1 MIDYLI
7 NFILGLSIGM
17 IAGLFG
23 IGGGFLIVPLL
34 TLKGLS
40 IHEAIGT
47 SLTCIVM
54 SSFASSYTHLKH
66 RRVLFKVA
74 ALKEAFSIPAALLG
88 AYLTIF
94 LSKNILKSLFALL
107 LIYLSYT
114 MLTSKEQSPM
124 SGGKEIKFKFK
135 YKNVPMVGIIAGLSS
150 GLLGI
155 SGGILNV
162 PLFNSLVQIPI
173 SYAIGTSSV
182 ALFFT
187 ALAGSLMH
195 YHLGQ
200 VRVDVALLLAPGLI
214 MGGYLGAK
222 LAHKV
227 HPKKLKR
234 AFALMLVLIA
244 LKMVL

>member
-7 NFILGLSIGM
+7 NFIIGLSIGI

-34 TLKGLS
+34 TLKGLP
-40 IHEAIGT
+40 IHDAIGT

-66 RRVLFKVA
+66 GRVLFKVA
-74 ALKEAFSIPAALLG
+74 ALKEAFSIPTALLG

-94 LSKNILKSLFALL
+94 LGKNILKSLFAFL

-114 MLTSKEQSPM
+114 MLTSREQLPQSEA
-124 SGGKEIKFKFK
+124 KEIN
-135 YKNVPMVGIIAGLSS
+135 YRNVPLVGIIAGLSS

-195 YHLGQ
+195 YHIGQ
-200 VRVDVALLLAPGLI
+200 VRVDVAILLAPGLI

-222 LAHKV
+222 LV
-227 HPKKLKR
+227 HNIHPEKLKR
-234 AFALMLVLIA
+234 AFAAILVLIA